1 MNWASN
7 LKTLALCCLALLLY
21 ACQETQERP
30 AELVTIELTDNFN
43 ERRKLLRKLSES
55 SNEYKAA
62 WGSIYLCQYD
72 VAEYRFVSALDHLSK
87 AEDLIIQRN
96 IEALKPKLY
105 YLKAHIY
112 WNLGLDITTVTDFS
126 LKAIGLGTGTS
137 KRTYEGNYA
146 TYLLD
151 AGEYE
156 QVIEIEERL
165 VGEFEAEGFN
175 VSEAKAVLGAAY
187 YYLGLQDIERDNSL
201 EVQDPLRPGFIDDI
215 EQNTRYV
222 NRGLL
227 LMKQSLATLDGV
239 PNVVDKQHVY
249 ERAFDIGAL
258 SDEQIRACLE
268 FAEANEL
275 WSLAYKVRNSTE
287 AEVLNETAE
296 VASQRLTEV
305 LIKNLEEKEALKQEI
320 LEYEFERSKREAEV
334 QRSQE
339 TSRQNTSTVALFAA
353 LLILLVL
360 VISYR
365 TQNLANQAKIEKQD
379 SNILLANYKN
389 RIRPHFLF
397 NQLNNVNGF
406 ISQEKWEEAQEYIGL
421 LSVHLRSTLENS
433 EVESTKVRTEFKR
446 IENYVALQQKSSFA
460 HVKFEV
466 ELDHISGDVKIPG
479 GLLQPLVENSYKYA
493 GNASEHN
500 SWIKLTARTM
510 GDALIIMVEDSGYG
524 FLERVPGTGSGLAL
538 VQERIEFNRAKS
550 SRPELWRLETDFGK
564 EKAP

>member
-1 MNWASN
+1 M
-7 LKTLALCCLALLLY
+7 
-21 ACQETQERP
+21 
-30 AELVTIELTDNFN
+30 
-43 ERRKLLRKLSES
+43 
-55 SNEYKAA
+55 
-62 WGSIYLCQYD
+62 
-72 VAEYRFVSALDHLSK
+72 
-87 AEDLIIQRN
+87 
-96 IEALKPKLY
+96 
-105 YLKAHIY
+105 
-112 WNLGLDITTVTDFS
+112 
-126 LKAIGLGTGTS
+126 
-137 KRTYEGNYA
+137 
-146 TYLLD
+146 
-151 AGEYE
+151 
-156 QVIEIEERL
+156 
-165 VGEFEAEGFN
+165 
-175 VSEAKAVLGAAY
+175 
-187 YYLGLQDIERDNSL
+187 
-201 EVQDPLRPGFIDDI
+201 RPGFIDDI

-421 LSVHLRSTLENS
+421 SVHLRSTLENS

-466 ELDHISGDVKIPG
+466 ELDHISGDVKSQVVCCSPCRKQ
-479 GLLQPLVENSYKYA
+479 LQVCGQCL
-493 GNASEHN
+493 
-500 SWIKLTARTM
+500 
-510 GDALIIMVEDSGYG
+510 
-524 FLERVPGTGSGLAL
+524 
-538 VQERIEFNRAKS
+538 
-550 SRPELWRLETDFGK
+550 
-564 EKAP
+564 

>member
-7 LKTLALCCLALLLY
+7 LKNWALCCLALLLF

-72 VAEYRFVSALDHLSK
+72 VGEYRFVSALDHLSK

-222 NRGLL
+222 NRGLS

-249 ERAFDIGAL
+249 ERALDIGAL
-258 SDEQIRACLE
+258 SDEEIRACLE

-320 LEYEFERSKREAEV
+320 LEYEFERSKREAEA
-334 QRSQE
+334 QRSRE
-339 TSRQNTSTVALFAA
+339 VSRQISSTVALFAA
-353 LLILLVL
+353 LLLILVL
-360 VISYR
+360 VIFFR
-365 TQNLANQAKIEKQD
+365 TQNSANQAKIEKQD

-466 ELDHISGDVKIPG
+466 ELDHTSGDVKSLVVCYS
-479 GLLQPLVENSYKYA
+479 LL
-493 GNASEHN
+493 
-500 SWIKLTARTM
+500 
-510 GDALIIMVEDSGYG
+510 
-524 FLERVPGTGSGLAL
+524 
-538 VQERIEFNRAKS
+538 
-550 SRPELWRLETDFGK
+550 
-564 EKAP
+564 